1 MTPDNSVKLRV
12 GDVVRWEYVENKYT
26 PDRYWC
32 CSRIA
37 EVFEN
42 ADREL
47 WLHDTYWG
55 DSSNGRSFSVDEIGT
70 KLEVEF
76 IANTD
81 ELEPCNKGKFAYY
94 AAEDCI
100 DLSHPNNSN
109 YNVFFIRKG
118 AKKDAGKM
126 KRCLEAH
133 KEYYLRQV
141 EYNRQYAEDMQKR
154 IDTFDES
161 DLDNMYLPNEKNV
174 WWE

>member
-32 CSRIA
+32 CSCIA

-42 ADREL
+42 ADGEL
-47 WLHDTYWG
+47 WLHDTYWA
-55 DSSNGRSFSVDEIGT
+55 DSSNGRSFSVDEIGS
-70 KLEVEF
+70 KIEVEF
-76 IANTD
+76 IANMGD
-81 ELEPCNKGKFAYY
+81 LVACRESEFAMYSK
-94 AAEDCI
+94 EDCVN
-100 DLSHPNNSN
+100 LSHPNSRGL
-109 YNVFFIRKG
+109 YYLRKG

-133 KEYYLRQV
+133 KEYYLRQI
-141 EYNRQYAEDMQKR
+141 EYNRQSAEDMQKR

-161 DLDNMYLPNEKNV
+161 DLDNIYLPNEKNV